1 MNAAQKILIIIGAFF
16 AAIGGTIVLIMGSM
30 ARLTGMPFMAFVAIP
45 LLFVALGA
53 GFIIA
58 VLISYSRKRKIR
70 TNGIRYEAKIYGYVE
85 NTSYTVNGRYPV
97 NTKVRYFDTDQ
108 VEREAVI
115 PTGFARGSGEYP
127 IGMTITIYEY
137 QGKFNFD
144 PASVRD
150 EVIPGEAELMDDKP
164 LEPEKLKM
172 VAVTCKNC
180 GASYQAAT
188 GYSSRCPYCGGYQN
202 V

>member
-16 AAIGGTIVLIMGSM
+16 AAIGGTIALIMGSM

-70 TNGIRYEAKIYGYVE
+70 IHGIRYEAKIYGYVV

-97 NTKVRYFDTDQ
+97 NTKVRYFDADQ

-115 PTGFARGSGEYP
+115 STGFARGSGEYP

-137 QGKFNFD
+137 RGK
-144 PASVRD
+144 S
-150 EVIPGEAELMDDKP
+150 I
-164 LEPEKLKM
+164 
-172 VAVTCKNC
+172 
-180 GASYQAAT
+180 
-188 GYSSRCPYCGGYQN
+188 
-202 V
+202 

>member
-1 MNAAQKILIIIGAFF
+1 MNAAQKILIIIGAFL
-16 AAIGGTIVLIMGSM
+16 AAIGGTIALIMGSM

-70 TNGIRYEAKIYGYVE
+70 IHGIRYEAKIYGYVE

-97 NTKVRYFDTDQ
+97 NTKVRYFDADQ
-108 VEREAVI
+108 VERE
-115 PTGFARGSGEYP
+115 
-127 IGMTITIYEY
+127 
-137 QGKFNFD
+137 KFIFD
-144 PASVRD
+144 LSSVRD

>member
-1 MNAAQKILIIIGAFF
+1 
-16 AAIGGTIVLIMGSM
+16 
-30 ARLTGMPFMAFVAIP
+30 
-45 LLFVALGA
+45 
-53 GFIIA
+53 
-58 VLISYSRKRKIR
+58 
-70 TNGIRYEAKIYGYVE
+70 
-85 NTSYTVNGRYPV
+85 
-97 NTKVRYFDTDQ
+97 
-108 VEREAVI
+108 
-115 PTGFARGSGEYP
+115 
-127 IGMTITIYEY
+127 MTITIYEY